1 MGRRVTFGASNH
13 SFSISP
19 TNYRVFSVTLRRK
32 RRSGRRRNPIRA
44 ETAGRGDE
52 MQEYFVG
59 INYFFYG
66 HKLKWQNAI
75 QYTEMDNLGTEVY
88 EVGDTLPALHQ
99 LVIQVF
105 SCPIQNTKK
114 KIIMGN

>member
-1 MGRRVTFGASNH
+1 MST
-13 SFSISP
+13 
-19 TNYRVFSVTLRRK
+19 
-32 RRSGRRRNPIRA
+32 NPIQRDL
-44 ETAGRGDE
+44 AGRGDE

-88 EVGDTLPALHQ
+88 EGWGYTRPSHQ

-105 SCPIQNTKK
+105 SCPILQNTKK
-114 KIIMGN
+114 LIMGNVTGTSLSSFTSWGGWESF